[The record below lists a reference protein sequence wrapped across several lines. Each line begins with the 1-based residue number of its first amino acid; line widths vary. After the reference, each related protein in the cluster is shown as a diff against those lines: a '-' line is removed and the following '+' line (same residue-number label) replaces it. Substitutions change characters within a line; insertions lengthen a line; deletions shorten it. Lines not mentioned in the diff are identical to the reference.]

1 MPNNS
6 IFNFDE
12 QIELEET
19 RKKVTKTAQKKKKT
33 SKAKKADLEQ
43 EHFI

>member
-33 SKAKKADLEQ
+33 SKNPNIYSHK
-43 EHFI
+43 II